1 MQVFADKKIYK
12 QFSYLLSFKIS
23 YHGSLIKGIKV
34 LSRPRGT
41 LSAFVHHALPEDYI
55 QDQLYYHTDI
65 IIIQRDRD
73 IKKNKLTSIRGI
85 ALLKILTSTNSLTNN
100 LNNPNYPQ
108 THYPPPPL
116 ELLILGNAKSS
127 TITTRYSKNIHR
139 GRGSHMI
146 AFIKSLQTAIQLYS
160 IDNTIPYYYQYG
172 WRFYNHPKQ
181 KKERSHYKQAV
192 HNLQEALKQKDE
204 EQIHKT
210 LQPFTKFTHWIEELL
225 SDDSLEEAREQ
236 AINNGFRMI
245 LRV

>member
-12 QFSYLLSFKIS
+12 QFSHLLSFKIS
-23 YHGSLIKGIKV
+23 YQGPLIEGIKL
-34 LSRPRGT
+34 LSRPRGS
-41 LSAFVHHALPEDYI
+41 LSSLVRHALPEDYI

-65 IIIQRDRD
+65 IVIQRDRD

-85 ALLKILTSTNSLTNN
+85 ALLKVLTSINSLTNIQSN
-100 LNNPNYPQ
+100 TPS
-108 THYPPPPL
+108 HSSFPPL

-172 WRFYNHPKQ
+172 WRFYNHPEQ
-181 KKERSHYKQAV
+181 QKERSHYKQAV
-192 HNLQEALKQKDE
+192 SNLQQALEQKDE

-210 LQPFTKFTHWIEELL
+210 LQPFTKKVKIFSSKRIAKHLL
-225 SDDSLEEAREQ
+225 
-236 AINNGFRMI
+236 N
-245 LRV
+245 

>member
-1 MQVFADKKIYK
+1 MQVFANKKIYK
-12 QFSYLLSFKIS
+12 QFSHLLSFKIS
-23 YHGSLIKGIKV
+23 YQGPLIEGIKL

-41 LSAFVHHALPEDYI
+41 LSTFVRHVLPEDYI

-65 IIIQRDRD
+65 IVIQRDRD

-85 ALLKILTSTNSLTNN
+85 ALLKVLTNTNSFTNIPR
-100 LNNPNYPQ
+100 NPPS
-108 THYPPPPL
+108 L

-146 AFIKSLQTAIQLYS
+146 GFIKSLQTVIQLYS

-192 HNLQEALKQKDE
+192 SNLQQALEQKDE

-225 SDDSLEEAREQ
+225 SDDSLEEARQQ

-245 LRV
+245 LLKN

>member
-12 QFSYLLSFKIS
+12 QFSPLLSFKIS
-23 YHGSLIKGIKV
+23 YQGSLIEGIKL
-34 LSRPRGT
+34 LSRPRGS
-41 LSAFVHHALPEDYI
+41 LSALVRHALPEDYI

-65 IIIQRDRD
+65 IVIQRDRD
-73 IKKNKLTSIRGI
+73 IKNNKLTSIRGI
-85 ALLKILTSTNSLTNN
+85 ALLKVLTSTNSLTNIQSN
-100 LNNPNYPQ
+100 RPSYSSF
-108 THYPPPPL
+108 PPL

-139 GRGSHMI
+139 GHGSHMI

-172 WRFYNHPKQ
+172 WRFYNHPEQ
-181 KKERSHYKQAV
+181 QKERRHYKEAV
-192 HNLQEALKQKDE
+192 CNLQQALEQKNE
-204 EQIHKT
+204 HQIHKT

>member
-1 MQVFADKKIYK
+1 MQVFANKKIYK
-12 QFSYLLSFKIS
+12 QFSSLLSFKIS
-23 YHGSLIKGIKV
+23 YQGSLIEGIKL
-34 LSRPRGT
+34 LSRPRGS
-41 LSAFVHHALPEDYI
+41 LSALVRHALPEDYI

-65 IIIQRDRD
+65 ILIQRDRD
-73 IKKNKLTSIRGI
+73 IKKNKLTSIRGV
-85 ALLKILTSTNSLTNN
+85 ALLKVLTSANSLTNIQSN
-100 LNNPNYPQ
+100 TPS
-108 THYPPPPL
+108 HSSFPPL

-172 WRFYNHPKQ
+172 WRFYNHPEQ
-181 KKERSHYKQAV
+181 QKERRHYKEAV
-192 HNLQEALKQKDE
+192 RNLQQALEQKNE
-204 EQIHKT
+204 HQIHKT

>member
-1 MQVFADKKIYK
+1 MQVFVNKKIYK
-12 QFSYLLSFKIS
+12 QFSHLLSFKIS
-23 YHGSLIKGIKV
+23 YQGPLIEGIKL

-41 LSAFVHHALPEDYI
+41 LSAYVRHALPEDYI
-55 QDQLYYHTDI
+55 QEQLYYHTDI
-65 IIIQRDRD
+65 IVIQRDRD
-73 IKKNKLTSIRGI
+73 IKKNKLISIRGI
-85 ALLKILTSTNSLTNN
+85 ALLKILTSYNSLTSSQS
-100 LNNPNYPQ
+100 NPPS
-108 THYPPPPL
+108 L

-127 TITTRYSKNIHR
+127 TITTRYSKNIHC

-146 AFIKSLQTAIQLYS
+146 AFIKSLQTTIQLYS

-181 KKERSHYKQAV
+181 KRERSHYKQAV
-192 HNLQEALKQKDE
+192 SNLQQALEQKDK

-225 SDDSLEEAREQ
+225 SDYSLEEARKQ

-245 LRV
+245 LQ